1 MSGRIKIREHL
12 GWAWRLSIGLLRPI
26 LMLITKREWVGV
38 ERLPPQ
44 GGVIVTPNHHSH
56 IDPLTFAHCL
66 VDNGRL
72 PRFLAK
78 DSLFTVPLVRQIL
91 VATGQVPVHRL
102 TSDAASAFHG
112 AVQAVQD
119 GKVVVVY
126 PEGTIT
132 RDVDLWP
139 MVGKTGAARIALASG
154 VDVVPVA
161 QWGAQDLLYPYAKWP
176 KILPRK
182 TMHIRFGA
190 PVPLDDLRGRPLTND
205 VLHEATERIMTA
217 ITSELEIIRGEK
229 APAVRFDPRKAG
241 VAQIGNPHKKRR
253 R

>member
-119 GKVVVVY
+119 GKIVVVY
-126 PEGTIT
+126 PGGDDHPGRRPVADGRQDRRRTHRAGIRGRRRSRSPSGAHRTCST
-132 RDVDLWP
+132 RTP
-139 MVGKTGAARIALASG
+139 SGPRSCRARPCTFASG
-154 VDVVPVA
+154 
-161 QWGAQDLLYPYAKWP
+161 
-176 KILPRK
+176 
-182 TMHIRFGA
+182 
-190 PVPLDDLRGRPLTND
+190 RPSRSTTC
-205 VLHEATERIMTA
+205 A
-217 ITSELEIIRGEK
+217 
-229 APAVRFDPRKAG
+229 AVR
-241 VAQIGNPHKKRR
+241 
-253 R
+253 